1 MVATTTVVFESE
13 AERYRTAAQGGE
25 RLLSLDVF
33 RGITIAAMVLV
44 NNPGTGAAIYWPLAH
59 AEWHG
64 WTPTDLIFP
73 FFLFIVGV
81 SITLALGRRR
91 TLGDTRGALAL
102 RALRRSAII
111 FALGLMLNIGV
122 TLGYGYGFDTLRIM
136 GVLQRIA
143 LCYLAA
149 ALLFL
154 WSGWRT
160 QAGVA
165 AALLIG
171 YWGLM
176 TLVPVPGFGA
186 GDLDKV
192 GSLTAWLDRLVLG
205 RHIWGGSR
213 VYDPEGLLSTLPS
226 IATTLAGVLAGH
238 WLLAGPVSIWSL
250 RRKAR
255 GLALAGLVATAGGLV
270 WGAWFPINK
279 PLWTSSY
286 ALFTAG
292 AATLVLAACLWLV
305 DVAGYQRW
313 ATPFVVFGSNALALY
328 FLSTLGALLLG
339 IIRIPQPGG
348 VSLALHAVLYRRL
361 FMPWTSPING
371 SLAWAI
377 TYVMIWLG
385 AMWLLYRRRIFIRV

>member
-1 MVATTTVVFESE
+1 
-13 AERYRTAAQGGE
+13 
-25 RLLSLDVF
+25 
-33 RGITIAAMVLV
+33 MVLV
-44 NNPGTGAAIYWPLAH
+44 NNPGTWSAVYWPLEH

-91 TLGDTRGALAL
+91 TVGDTAGALAL
-102 RALRRSAII
+102 RAVRRSAII
-111 FALGLMLNIGV
+111 FALGLTLNIIS
-122 TLGYGYGFDTLRIM
+122 TLGHGYPIDTVRIM

-154 WSGWRT
+154 WSGWQT

-165 AALLIG
+165 VALLLG
-171 YWGLM
+171 YWALL

-205 RHIWGGSR
+205 QHIWRGGK

-226 IATTLAGVLAGH
+226 IATTVAGVLAGH
-238 WLLAGPVSIWSL
+238 WLGSASASPWSRK
-250 RRKAR
+250 RRVR
-255 GLALAGLVATAGGLV
+255 GLALAGLLATAAGLV

-279 PLWTSSY
+279 SLWTSSY

-292 AATLVLAACLWLV
+292 AAALVLAACLWLV
-305 DVAGYQRW
+305 DVAGYQRG
-313 ATPFVVFGSNALALY
+313 ATPFVVFGTNALALY
-328 FLSTLGALLLG
+328 FLSTLGAVLLAVVKV
-339 IIRIPQPGG
+339 PQPVGA
-348 VSLALHAVLYRRL
+348 SLALQAVLYRRL
-361 FMPWTSPING
+361 FAPWASPINA

-377 TYVMIWLG
+377 AYLLIWLG

>member
-1 MVATTTVVFESE
+1 MVATSTVVLESE
-13 AERYRTAAQGGE
+13 AEYRTAAPGGE

-44 NNPGTGAAIYWPLAH
+44 NNPGTWSAVYWPLEH

-64 WTPTDLIFP
+64 WTPTDLVFP

-91 TLGDTRGALAL
+91 TVGDTRGALAL
-102 RALRRSAII
+102 RAVRRSAVI
-111 FALGLMLNIGV
+111 FALGLMLNIV
-122 TLGYGYGFDTLRIM
+122 VMLGYGQGFDAVRIM

-165 AALLIG
+165 VALLLG
-171 YWGLM
+171 YWALL

-192 GSLTAWLDRLVLG
+192 GSLTAWLDRLVLD
-205 RHIWGGSR
+205 RHIWGGSK

-238 WLLAGPVSIWSL
+238 WLRSGPASIWSL
-250 RRKAR
+250 KRKAL
-255 GLALAGLVATAGGLV
+255 GLAQVGLVATVAGLV

-279 PLWTSSY
+279 SLWTSSY

-292 AATLVLAACLWLV
+292 AAALVLAACLWLV

-313 ATPFVVFGSNALALY
+313 ATPFVVFGTNALALY
-328 FLSTLGALLLG
+328 FLSTLCAVLLG

-348 VSLALHAVLYRRL
+348 VSLAVQAVLYRRL
-361 FMPWTSPING
+361 FAPWTSPING

-377 TYVMIWLG
+377 AYLLIWLG